1 MQYLDDYRD
10 SARIRTL
17 TDAIDRATTRAWNI
31 MEICGGQTHTIAR
44 YRIEEILPS
53 AIRLLHGPGC
63 PVCVTPVSTID
74 HAIAIARRPNV
85 IFASFGDMMRVPGSQ
100 TDLLRVKAQ
109 GADVR
114 LLYSP
119 LDAVELAALHP
130 NREVVFFAVGF
141 ETTAPVHLM
150 ALSEARRRALT
161 NFSLLTS
168 LFAVPP
174 AIAMIL
180 DQPDNRIDGFLAAGH
195 VCAVTGNA
203 PCQRLSAKYHRP
215 IIITGF
221 EPVDILYGI
230 YKCICQLEH
239 HESRVE
245 NAYKRAV
252 PEAGN
257 PAAQQLMNDF
267 LEPATRE
274 WRGLGAI
281 PSSGFRLREA
291 FAEFDAAQKFPLR
304 ETAPHAAIDTR
315 CIAGEIMKGNRQV
328 VDCPCF
334 DTICTPTHPLGASM
348 VSAEGVCAAR
358 HNYNQQ

>member
-10 SARIRTL
+10 SARIQTL
-17 TDAIDRATTRAWNI
+17 VRAIGRATTRAWNI

-44 YRIEEILPS
+44 YRLEEMLPP
-53 AIRLLHGPGC
+53 ALRLLHGPGC
-63 PVCVTPVSTID
+63 PVCVTPPSVID
-74 HAIAIARRPNV
+74 HALAIASRPDV
-85 IFASFGDMMRVPGSQ
+85 IFASFGDMMRVPADSRA
-100 TDLLRVKAQ
+100 DLLHVKAQ

-119 LDAVELAALHP
+119 LDAVELAARHP
-130 NREVVFFAVGF
+130 DREVVFFAVGF

-150 ALSEARRRALT
+150 ALCEARRRALK

-203 PCQRLSAKYHRP
+203 AYHRLAAKYHRP
-215 IIITGF
+215 MIITGF
-221 EPVDILYGI
+221 EPADILYGI
-230 YKCICQLEH
+230 YKCVCQLENNTAL
-239 HESRVE
+239 VE

-257 PAAQQLMNDF
+257 PSARKLMND
-267 LEPATRE
+267 LLKPTDRE
-274 WRGLGAI
+274 WRGLGVI

-291 FAEFDAAQKFPLR
+291 FAEWDAAEKFPLR
-304 ETAPHAAIDTR
+304 ETASRATIDAR
-315 CIAGEIMKGNRQV
+315 CISGEIMKGNKQV
-328 VDCPCF
+328 ADCPYF
-334 DTICTPTHPLGASM
+334 DAECTPAHPLGASM
-348 VSAEGVCAAR
+348 VSAEGVCAAC
-358 HNYNQQ
+358 HNYK